1 MVETRVVESMHYEEI
16 RDSMLDDISQ
26 IQNHSVDSDLEEDI
40 ESDWSQEMDELS
52 SDVNDDGIHYYI
64 QPVNEYE
71 NTEFTLYENYM
82 ESGGY
87 EDPVS
92 NRKTDERHRNVNE
105 DGYEIPD
112 NAQNLVMYN
121 ILSSSPEELVLTVDE
136 DIMRI

>member
-1 MVETRVVESMHYEEI
+1 MHYEEI

-26 IQNHSVDSDLEEDI
+26 IQNRSVDSNLHVEEDI
-40 ESDWSQEMDELS
+40 ESDWSKEMDELS

-64 QPVNEYE
+64 QPINEYE

-92 NRKTDERHRNVNE
+92 NRKTDGRHRSVSE
-105 DGYEIPD
+105 DGCENPV
-112 NAQNLVMYN
+112 NAQKLVMYD
-121 ILSSSPEELVLTVDE
+121 ILSSSPEELVLTVDKE
-136 DIMRI
+136 IVRT